1 MQNID
6 LLYTD
11 KITFN
16 GNNVEALYLNDSKI
30 WGKPKNYSFDVRSYQ
45 VVDIDF
51 ALPTALKSYQIQ
63 CGTQPQSPLR
73 TDKPVAVIFDV
84 SGDTVAVGIGSTE
97 SANSVNITLDNVRL
111 RTGTTNSFDILFRA
125 GKTTPLGTR
134 EVHPRTLYFQYPE
147 V

>member
-16 GNNVEALYLNDSKI
+16 GNNVEALYLNDIKI
-30 WGKPKNYSFDVRSYQ
+30 WGKPKTYNFDIRSTQ
-45 VVDIDF
+45 IIDVAY
-51 ALPTALKSYQIQ
+51 ALPTALKSYQIK
-63 CGTQPQSPLR
+63 CATGETPLR
-73 TDKPVAVIFDV
+73 IDKPVAVMFDV
-84 SGDTVAVGIGSTE
+84 SNSNVVVGIGATE
-97 SANSVNITLDNVRL
+97 NENSVNIALDGVRL

-125 GKTTPLGTR
+125 GKIIPLGTR
-134 EVHPRTLYFQYPE
+134 TVRPLAIYFQYPE